1 MGEESTSMTEG
12 RGLLTDRER
21 EAIQG
26 DSSDSYKYK
35 TRTYVRRRLDKLE
48 ADADLLAEHEPELYD
63 RLLDA
68 VDTNASHSVDVD
80 DGAADEPKPDDG
92 PEHDETR
99 ALVER
104 VVDDVAAS
112 WDDDHR
118 LEDRKAAATAALTH
132 AVESGEHV
140 GQSDA
145 IERFHG
151 EHPVDGQNAETWW
164 KQNGRKVLTAV
175 GTYSRGK
182 RGYSVDEAALRAY
195 LDGDS

>member
-1 MGEESTSMTEG
+1 MGEEATSMTEG

-35 TRTYVRRRLDKLE
+35 TRTYLRRRLDKLE

-68 VDTNASHSVDVD
+68 VGTNASHSVDID

-92 PEHDETR
+92 PERDETR
-99 ALVER
+99 ALAER
-104 VVDDVAAS
+104 VVDDVASS

-145 IERFHG
+145 IERFHS

-175 GTYSRGK
+175 GTYSRGE
-182 RGYSVDEAALRAY
+182 RGYRVDEAALRAY
-195 LDGDS
+195 LNDDS